1 MRLLLA
7 THRLGRGGSES
18 YLIAVAAELQRLGHV
33 VTLHALEDGP
43 GGERARELGLAVE
56 MAEPVVAAAPDA
68 ILVQDAGR
76 AFALAARFPD
86 AAQVFIAHSELFDS
100 QLPPQAP
107 GPTAAVVALSE
118 RIERRLR
125 VLGAPP
131 PIVRLTQP
139 VDTERFAARETI
151 RSRPRRVL
159 ALSNYLHG
167 ERLGLLRRAWEPA
180 VEVVVA
186 GEEGRP
192 TDAPE
197 LTIADADVVVGK
209 GRALLE
215 AMACGRAA
223 YVFDMAGCD
232 GWVTPEAYPALEAD
246 GFAGQ
251 ATERAAGLEE
261 LRADLA
267 GYRPEMGTANR
278 DLVTANHGVRRH
290 VEQLVELLAAVVESS
305 RGARATASAEPD
317 DADGPAR
324 LGELER
330 LVRSQWRLEDRA
342 AGLARENDRLHA
354 RILELER
361 QGERLRGTRRY
372 RLAGAVARPL
382 DALRGLRR

>member
-1 MRLLLA
+1 
-7 THRLGRGGSES
+7 LGRGGSES